1 MADAQTAAGPDLH
14 DWSGRTLI
22 DRNGEE
28 IGEID
33 FLYVDRETERPE
45 WAGVLNLHLLGMR
58 PALVPLARASV
69 RGRQVRV
76 PNVTKEQVSRAP
88 YVEPDAG
95 LSDADE
101 ELLAAYYRL
110 SPRVSRRPT
119 PPKPPTGPR
128 RRPRRPRVR

>member
-1 MADAQTAAGPDLH
+1 MAKAQTAAGPDLR
-14 DWSGRTLI
+14 DWSGRTLV
-22 DRNGEE
+22 DRAGEE

-69 RGRQVRV
+69 RGSRVRV
-76 PNVTKEQVSRAP
+76 ANVTKDQVRCAP

-101 ELLAAYYRL
+101 ELLADYYRL
-110 SPRVSRRPT
+110 SPRMSRRPA
-119 PPKPPTGPR
+119 PPMPPAGPR
-128 RRPRRPRVR
+128 RRPRRPSVR